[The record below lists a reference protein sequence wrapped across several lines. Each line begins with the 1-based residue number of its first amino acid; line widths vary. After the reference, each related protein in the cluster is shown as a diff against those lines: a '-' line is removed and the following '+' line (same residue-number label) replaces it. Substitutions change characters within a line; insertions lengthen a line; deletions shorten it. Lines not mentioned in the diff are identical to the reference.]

1 MARQLY
7 TEKGDAKVDKRITK
21 KLTPAQK
28 KAFEAKNR
36 VRVFKVSACNAIAG
50 IGLAIDQGLP
60 FGGCR
65 NMPFGRT

>member
-28 KAFEAKNR
+28 KAFEAEDKKHK
-36 VRVFKVSACNAIAG
+36 KVKYQDQDT
-50 IGLAIDQGLP
+50 AIDKKIIKKITKKKGK
-60 FGGCR
+60 
-65 NMPFGRT
+65 